1 MMSFIF
7 LYLSNIKIVSAFNTI
22 FPLLWITRIGIP
34 PQFAALNNIL
44 AVKETATNT
53 DTMMRWLENDD
64 SESFKSSVKID
75 NNRQTGLRGLYAT
88 KDINKGEIIVEV
100 PYNAALLVGD
110 SLSSPIFDKFEEV
123 EGSKDWSDDDLDDAY
138 QGLNFIQRF
147 MKDSE
152 YTPYIN
158 TLPSIPTSGDDAGL
172 TPDFWSEEYIKG
184 LEVPRY
190 VKEALDRKQIVEQVA
205 KKNNVNEDE
214 LRWAT
219 WMMRSRRIT
228 TWNMVNDPNID
239 NDDKLF
245 GVFPTN
251 QKVEQAQGF
260 LIPLIDM
267 ANHAHDPTAVL
278 KISVN
283 KWTRQFD
290 DTSTFALKAL
300 KPIDEGDEVTI
311 CYGEGDRTSLDLL
324 DKYGF
329 FLEGNEADKTID
341 WEELKPEFTTSL
353 DDDIS
358 ELAKY
363 AEISKQDRARRR
375 DKLKNA
381 MSKMQDY
388 QSNFSSK
395 LDDLSLVGSGIRQK
409 MGIKIYAVAMYVS
422 PALVDAMTGP
432 NPQSDAS
439 SRSAL
444 RNSVCTFEEASPRTT
459 FVLEMILQADSD
471 TIAEAIADSVK
482 LRYSGPDADV
492 QYLQALIKEGVET
505 VGGNAHKGETL
516 QFDCTKEGVSVSVGS
531 YKQTAKFGGLGR
543 AFVDVFM
550 DDDTVS
556 PSLVENCIQIGGR
569 SNAAQAVN
577 GGEVNI
583 GPESKR
589 TMLSLRVLMKRLSN
603 WTMKSTSEAPV
614 IADESVQAVS
624 VVEEVIEEVVSEEV
638 LPSTAEETDEST
650 KATLKQDTTEV
661 TADLTEEEVANDSDA
676 TSEPAPIEPKSEE
689 ISPTSFDSAD
699 VEARIRELE
708 AEIQKEIA
716 RAQSLGAQIEGDS
729 STTPPLPTTNNKAVV
744 EETADISEAVEEV
757 VVEQNYEEVES
768 KMKSLKDKAT
778 SVSFEPKLEDG
789 LYLVGVGVRKK
800 AIINVYAVAMY
811 SSPPTLEALSPFAKG
826 KQKKDAQTALRNSA
840 REVNTSFVLEM
851 TFKADAETIAG
862 AIAEGVKPRYS
873 GSPSDVKELETLI
886 IEGVKSKGG
895 QATKGTIFRFDCTK
909 QGIKV
914 SVDGNEQGLAN
925 FDGIGSALVDVFMD
939 DKAVSPQLVDSC
951 LDTWSG
957 VL

>member
-1 MMSFIF
+1 MSFIF
-7 LYLSNIKIVSAFNTI
+7 LYLTNIKSISAFNTI

-44 AVKETATNT
+44 AVKETAKNT
-53 DTMMRWLENDD
+53 DKMMRWLENVDT
-64 SESFKSSVKID
+64 ESFKSSVKID
-75 NNRQTGLRGLYAT
+75 NNSQTGLRGLYAT
-88 KDINKGEIIVEV
+88 KDINKGKIIVEV

-110 SLSSPIFDKFEEV
+110 SLSAPVFDTFDEV

-138 QGLNFIQRF
+138 QGLNFLQTF

-158 TLPSIPTSGDDAGL
+158 TLPSIPSSGDDAGL
-172 TPDFWSEEYIKG
+172 TPDFWSEEYVKG

-239 NDDKLF
+239 QDDKLF

-267 ANHAHDPTAVL
+267 ANHAHVPTAVL

-300 KPIDEGDEVTI
+300 KQISEGDEVTI

-363 AEISKQDRARRR
+363 AERSKQDRARRR
-375 DKLKNA
+375 DKLKSA

-444 RNSVCTFEEASPRTT
+444 RNSVCTFEEASPRTS

-482 LRYSGPDADV
+482 LRYVGADADV

-531 YKQTAKFGGLGR
+531 YRQTAKFEGLGK

-550 DDDTVS
+550 DNGTVS
-556 PSLVENCIQIGGR
+556 PSLVENCIQMGGR
-569 SNAAQAVN
+569 SDTAQAVN
-577 GGEVNI
+577 GGEVVNI
-583 GPESKR
+583 CPESKR

-603 WTMKSTSEAPV
+603 WTMKSKSETTTPPV
-614 IADESVQAVS
+614 IDESDQAIS
-624 VVEEVIEEVVSEEV
+624 VVDEVTEEVVSEEV
-638 LPSTAEETDEST
+638 QSSTTKETDEST
-650 KATLKQDTTEV
+650 IETTLKQDTIEV
-661 TADLTEEEVANDSDA
+661 TADITEEEVTNNSD
-676 TSEPAPIEPKSEE
+676 TTPEPAPVEPKNEE
-689 ISPTSFDSAD
+689 IAPTSFDSAN

-716 RAQSLGAQIEGDS
+716 RAQSLGAQIGGE
-729 STTPPLPTTNNKAVV
+729 STTSPPQPAASNEAVV
-744 EETADISEAVEEV
+744 EEIAAISEAVEEV
-757 VVEQNYEEVES
+757 VNEQNYDAVES
-768 KMKSLKDKAT
+768 KMKPLKDKAT
-778 SVSFEPKLEDG
+778 GVSFEPKLEDG

-811 SSPPTLEALSPFAKG
+811 SAPPTLEALSPFAKG

-851 TFKADAETIAG
+851 TFKADAG
-862 AIAEGVKPRYS
+862 K
-873 GSPSDVKELETLI
+873 
-886 IEGVKSKGG
+886 
-895 QATKGTIFRFDCTK
+895 
-909 QGIKV
+909 
-914 SVDGNEQGLAN
+914 
-925 FDGIGSALVDVFMD
+925 SALVLFYFMN
-939 DKAVSPQLVDSC
+939 SC
-951 LDTWSG
+951 VQYK
-957 VL
+957 VLAI

>member
-1 MMSFIF
+1 MSFIF
-7 LYLSNIKIVSAFNTI
+7 LYLTNIKSISAFNTI

-34 PQFAALNNIL
+34 PQFAALHNIL
-44 AVKETATNT
+44 AVKETTKNT
-53 DTMMRWLENDD
+53 DTMMRWLENVD

-75 NNRQTGLRGLYAT
+75 NNSQTGLRGLYAT

-110 SLSSPIFDKFEEV
+110 SLSCPIFDTFDEV

-138 QGLNFIQRF
+138 QGLNFLQTF

-158 TLPSIPTSGDDAGL
+158 TLPSIPSSGDDAGL
-172 TPDFWSEEYIKG
+172 TPDFWSEEYVKG
-184 LEVPRY
+184 LEVPSY

-219 WMMRSRRIT
+219 YVMRSRRIT

-251 QKVEQAQGF
+251 KKVEQAQGF

-375 DKLKNA
+375 DKLKSA

-409 MGIKIYAVAMYVS
+409 MGIKIYAVGMYVS

-444 RNSVCTFEEASPRTT
+444 RNSVGAFEEASPRTT

-482 LRYSGPDADV
+482 LRYRGLDADV

-516 QFDCTKEGVSVSVGS
+516 QFDCTNEGVSVSVGS
-531 YKQTAKFGGLGR
+531 YRQTAKFEGLGS

-556 PSLVENCIQIGGR
+556 PSLVENCIQMGGR
-569 SNAAQAVN
+569 SDTAQAVN

-603 WTMKSTSEAPV
+603 WTMKSTPEKTTPTVA
-614 IADESVQAVS
+614 ADQAVS
-624 VVEEVIEEVVSEEV
+624 VVEKVTEEVVSEEV
-638 LPSTAEETDEST
+638 QSSTTKETDEST
-650 KATLKQDTTEV
+650 AETTLKQDTMEATADITEV
-661 TADLTEEEVANDSDA
+661 EIANNSDTTLESA
-676 TSEPAPIEPKSEE
+676 LIEPKNEE
-689 ISPTSFDSAD
+689 TTPTSFDSAD

-708 AEIQKEIA
+708 AEIQKEIS
-716 RAQSLGAQIEGDS
+716 RAQSLGAQIGGES
-729 STTPPLPTTNNKAVV
+729 STTSPPQPAASNEAVV
-744 EETADISEAVEEV
+744 EDTTATTSEV
-757 VVEQNYEEVES
+757 VEKVVIEQNYDAVES

-851 TFKADAETIAG
+851 TFKADAG
-862 AIAEGVKPRYS
+862 
-873 GSPSDVKELETLI
+873 
-886 IEGVKSKGG
+886 KSE
-895 QATKGTIFRFDCTK
+895 F
-909 QGIKV
+909 
-914 SVDGNEQGLAN
+914 
-925 FDGIGSALVDVFMD
+925 
-939 DKAVSPQLVDSC
+939 
-951 LDTWSG
+951 
-957 VL
+957 VLFCCVLWCV